1 MAKKWIQAATDKMK
15 KKGTVGSFSAAE
27 EKAGKSTSAYASQV
41 LKPGSHASSKM
52 KKKAQFAKNVA
63 GGNTMLPASHPKAK
77 ALVEGRASN
86 KACDAAFTNGS
97 QRAQNLAMDREFDCG
112 RA

>member
-1 MAKKWIQAATDKMK
+1 MSFKSVQSKIAKSEGVSKKSAGAILANASRNASSAAKKANPK
-15 KKGTVGSFSAAE
+15 
-27 EKAGKSTSAYASQV
+27 
-41 LKPGSHASSKM
+41 LKRVK
-52 KKKAQFAKNVA
+52 
-63 GGNTMLPASHPKAK
+63 GGNTSLPASHPKAK

-86 KACDAAFTNGS
+86 KACDAAFTNGN